1 VTTKRKIPQS
11 ALIAGLVGGFVLIAL
26 LGYFILISPQRSKA
40 ADLQKQIDN
49 TEHLISETR
58 ALTLQRKNAP
68 KIRVAD
74 IYRVTKAMPDQ
85 ADMAGIVL
93 ELNRVATD
101 TGITFDSIEPQSA
114 AVLSDYQAVPIQLVF
129 DGNFYDLSDFLYRL
143 RNLVD
148 VRRGALD
155 ATGRLFAIDQLSFD
169 EGDEGFPRI
178 RATLV
183 VDAFVYGTQ
192 APATAAP
199 EPSATTTAGSTTTAG
214 TGTTA
219 TTGTTPSGT
228 STTTPTTTATT
239 PATQP
244 SLPPAGSASAAG
256 ASTP

>member
-1 VTTKRKIPQS
+1 VTTKRKVPQGV
-11 ALIAGLVGGFVLIAL
+11 LIAGVVGGFVVFAL
-26 LGYFILISPQRSKA
+26 LGYFVLIAPQRSKV
-40 ADLQKQIDN
+40 ADLQKQINN
-49 TEHLISETR
+49 TERLISATR

-93 ELNRVATD
+93 ELNRVAAD

-114 AVLSDYQAVPIQLVF
+114 ATLAGYQAVPIQLVF

-183 VDAFVYGTQ
+183 VDAFVYGTET
-192 APATAAP
+192 PATAAP
-199 EPSATTTAGSTTTAG
+199 EPSATSTAGSTTTAG
-214 TGTTA
+214 TGTT
-219 TTGTTPSGT
+219 TTSTTQTGT
-228 STTTPTTTATT
+228 STPATT
-239 PATQP
+239 NSSTQPATQP
-244 SLPPAGSASAAG
+244 NPPPAGSASAAG
-256 ASTP
+256 AATR